1 MGKWVLVEPISQQ
14 VGTVIERERKGP
26 FAPIAQKVR
35 AIHEFARRA
44 AKGEAK
50 GEAKG
55 LTLIGKFRSF
65 FYYVGAENTMSERSL
80 WVCAVDRMA

>member
-50 GEAKG
+50 G

>member
-50 GEAKG
+50 G
-55 LTLIGKFRSF
+55 LNLIGKFRSF